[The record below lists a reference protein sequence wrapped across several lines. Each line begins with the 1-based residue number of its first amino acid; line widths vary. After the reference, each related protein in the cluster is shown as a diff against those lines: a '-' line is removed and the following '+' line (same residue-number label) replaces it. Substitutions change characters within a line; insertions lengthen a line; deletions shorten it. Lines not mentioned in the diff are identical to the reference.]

1 MKQKK
6 FAVLLVLLALVVL
19 ISSSACRT
27 RSKKAKGPTTVPT
40 TTSEAPAPEVTATVE
55 QPADD
60 FVRSDTTP
68 SVTTENLSTDINEV
82 NRSAQSRGWI
92 RDVFFQYDAST
103 LSTDAQD
110 ALATTASWLKSHP
123 QYNLL
128 IEGHTDERGT
138 EQYNLALGDRRA
150 NTAKDYLSTI
160 GIESGRLRTVSYGEE
175 RPFNQGS
182 GDMAWAENRRAHFVL
197 TGK

>member
-1 MKQKK
+1 MKHKK
-6 FAVLLVLLALVVL
+6 YGVLLVLLAVFLFGPA
-19 ISSSACRT
+19 ACRT
-27 RSKKAKGPTTVPT
+27 RTKKAGPTTAPT
-40 TTSEAPAPEVTATVE
+40 STSEALVPEVTATVE

-60 FVRSDTTP
+60 FVRTDTAPT
-68 SVTTENLSTDINEV
+68 VTSENLSADINEV
-82 NRSAQSRGWI
+82 NETAQSRGWI
-92 RDVFFQYDAST
+92 RDVFFSYDAFT

-150 NTAKDYLSTI
+150 NTAKDYLTTL
-160 GIESGRLRTVSYGEE
+160 GIASGRLRTVSYGEE
-175 RPFNQGS
+175 RPFNEGP
-182 GDMAWAENRRAHFVL
+182 GETAWAENRRAHFVL

>member
-6 FAVLLVLLALVVL
+6 FAFLLVLLALVL
-19 ISSSACRT
+19 MGSAACRT
-27 RSKKAKGPTTVPT
+27 RSKKSTVPVTGPT
-40 TTSEAPAPEVTATVE
+40 TTSEAPVPEVTATVE

-60 FVRSDTTP
+60 FVRSDPTP
-68 SVTTENLSTDINEV
+68 TVTSEDLSSDINEV
-82 NRSAQSRGWI
+82 NRTAHSRGWI
-92 RDVFFQYDAST
+92 RDVFFQYDAFS

-150 NTAKDYLSTI
+150 NTARDYLSTL
-160 GIESGRLRTVSYGEE
+160 GVDSSRLRTVSYGEE

-182 GDMAWAENRRAHFVL
+182 GETAWAENRRAHFVL

>member
-1 MKQKK
+1 MKPKK
-6 FAVLLVLLALVVL
+6 FAILMVLLAVVL
-19 ISSSACRT
+19 TGSAACRT
-27 RSKKAKGPTTVPT
+27 KTKKTTGGVVT
-40 TTSEAPAPEVTATVE
+40 TPDMTSEEAVPNVTATVE

-60 FVRSDTTP
+60 FVRTDTTP

-150 NTAKDYLSTI
+150 NTARDYLSTL
-160 GIESGRLRTVSYGEE
+160 GIDSGRLRTVSYGEE

>member
-1 MKQKK
+1 MKHKK
-6 FAVLLVLLALVVL
+6 YAVLLVLLAVILMG
-19 ISSSACRT
+19 SAACRT
-27 RSKKAKGPTTVPT
+27 RSKKPKGPAVAPT
-40 TTSEAPAPEVTATVE
+40 STSEAPVPELTATVE

-60 FVRSDTTP
+60 FVRTDTAP
-68 SVTTENLSTDINEV
+68 SVTTETLSSDINEV

-92 RDVFFQYDAST
+92 RDVFFQYDASS

-123 QYNLL
+123 QYNVL

-150 NTAKDYLSTI
+150 NTAKDYLSTL
-160 GIESGRLRTVSYGEE
+160 GVDSGRLRTVSYGEE

-182 GDMAWAENRRAHFVL
+182 GETAWAENRRAHFVL